1 MKSGKPSPPSGLRIN
16 VWPIIVIF
24 LTERHGSAD
33 PTPCGGYAGPDCSAF
48 SFSEICMAIRACRY
62 ITREVIGD
70 FKLDERLAVTGI
82 NQEII
87 QRFPARRAFDDLAE
101 AKNGIDPG

>member
-1 MKSGKPSPPSGLRIN
+1 MFHVMLP
-16 VWPIIVIF
+16 
-24 LTERHGSAD
+24 ERHGSAD
-33 PTPCGGYAGPDCSAF
+33 PTPCGGYAGPACSAF

-70 FKLDERLAVTGI
+70 YKLNERLAVTGI

-87 QRFPARRAFDDLAE
+87 QRFPTRRAFDDLA
-101 AKNGIDPG
+101 